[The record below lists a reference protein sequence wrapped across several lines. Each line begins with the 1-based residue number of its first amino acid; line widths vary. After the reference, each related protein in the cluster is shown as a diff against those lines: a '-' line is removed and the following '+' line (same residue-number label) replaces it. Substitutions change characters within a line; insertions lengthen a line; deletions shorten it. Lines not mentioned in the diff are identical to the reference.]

1 MSEKQPSADDIVK
14 LLTESYLRMAEK
26 ASDIAYARRSLY
38 EAYVFEGFSPQE
50 ALELCK
56 II

>member
-1 MSEKQPSADDIVK
+1 MSEKQPSPDEILN
-14 LLTESYLRMAEK
+14 LLVESYMRAAER

-38 EAYVFEGFSPQE
+38 EAYLAEDFTPME

>member
-1 MSEKQPSADDIVK
+1 MNENEPSADQIVR
-14 LLTESYLRMAEK
+14 LLTESYMRMAEQ
-26 ASDIAYARRSLY
+26 AADIAYARRTLY
-38 EAYVFEGFSPQE
+38 EAYLYEGFTPQE